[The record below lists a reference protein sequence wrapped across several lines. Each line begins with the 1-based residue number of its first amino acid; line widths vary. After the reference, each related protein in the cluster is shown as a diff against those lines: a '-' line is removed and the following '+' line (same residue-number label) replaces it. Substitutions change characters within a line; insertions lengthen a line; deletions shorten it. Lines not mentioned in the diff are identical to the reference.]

1 MVIYLKYLL
10 CSIKTEFTFSKKP
23 SDFHFFCYWRTAS
36 HTVRSVLWVRLQ
48 EALNE
53 IISILSYHLLIVVIL
68 RPITEPDPGWLVQP
82 QNVGIIIPREIVRS
96 CGFPIG
102 IHSAGPIF
110 REEGQC

>member
-1 MVIYLKYLL
+1 MTDSRRVVSAIRF
-10 CSIKTEFTFSKKP
+10 TENKQF
-23 SDFHFFCYWRTAS
+23 R
-36 HTVRSVLWVRLQ
+36 RSVLWVRLQ